1 MLKLL
6 RKQKFAKK
14 IFYVLAIIIVPS
26 FILWGSATVIR
37 DKQSRGCAGKVFGKA
52 ISYDEYKS
60 ALSAWRNQMK
70 MRFGDKAAQVESIFD
85 ANQAVWDRLI
95 MRYGIKK
102 MNIKVTNEELT
113 QHIASLPFLQREGKF
128 DPELYNLFLRYSLN
142 TPPRIFEEDTRETLK
157 FQKLFIQLTKD
168 VTVSDEEV
176 KEKYR
181 QETEQIKVKYIS
193 VLNQDMEKDVNSS
206 DDELRSYYEKI
217 NEELK
222 IAIQVNLSYVGEDY
236 PQNATDEQKQSVDN
250 KFKEASEFIKQGN
263 DLTAVKDKFGLQIQE
278 TGFVSLGDSILGVEW
293 SNEDFIKLFN
303 LKDSEISE
311 VFRTSRGPYIFQ
323 LKERRLDYLPAFE
336 EVKEKIKGDFLKEK
350 SRELAKEKID
360 AYYAQITSKK
370 QQDQSLEVT
379 KIIEGLSIPVKETEF
394 FNSYSAVPDV
404 GTSQDFNEAAFSLA
418 DGQIS
423 NAIELPQGYFI
434 IKIGRA
440 HV

>member
-1 MLKLL
+1 
-6 RKQKFAKK
+6 
-14 IFYVLAIIIVPS
+14 
-26 FILWGSATVIR
+26 
-37 DKQSRGCAGKVFGKA
+37 
-52 ISYDEYKS
+52 
-60 ALSAWRNQMK
+60 
-70 MRFGDKAAQVESIFD
+70 
-85 ANQAVWDRLI
+85 
-95 MRYGIKK
+95 
-102 MNIKVTNEELT
+102 
-113 QHIASLPFLQREGKF
+113 
-128 DPELYNLFLRYSLN
+128 
-142 TPPRIFEEDTRETLK
+142 
-157 FQKLFIQLTKD
+157 
-168 VTVSDEEV
+168 
-176 KEKYR
+176 
-181 QETEQIKVKYIS
+181 
-193 VLNQDMEKDVNSS
+193 
-206 DDELRSYYEKI
+206 
-217 NEELK
+217 
-222 IAIQVNLSYVGEDY
+222 
-236 PQNATDEQKQSVDN
+236 
-250 KFKEASEFIKQGN
+250 
-263 DLTAVKDKFGLQIQE
+263 LTAVKDKFGLQIQE

-434 IKIGRA
+434 IIAVSERKPVDEAEFEKVKEDVKAAVLSEKKNQVFEQFFAQLKQKANLKDYVGTQLNKSPA
-440 HV
+440 APN